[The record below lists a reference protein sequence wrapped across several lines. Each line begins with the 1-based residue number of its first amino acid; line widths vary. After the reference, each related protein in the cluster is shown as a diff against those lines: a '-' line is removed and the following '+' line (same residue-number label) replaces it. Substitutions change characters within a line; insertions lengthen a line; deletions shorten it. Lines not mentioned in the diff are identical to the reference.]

1 MWVTEWQ
8 GKAMIGLRSVKKLFY
23 RLLIRPWLIPGET
36 AEQVRDVNSSGGAHR
51 PQLFILATLILSL
64 PSLCPHWCARCS
76 RSHWKLWGGK
86 KTENPR
92 SEKILRGLFFDQVEN
107 KIVTLL
113 LESGSAPV
121 YDVPMCIVYRGQK
134 PLLKR
139 WSILTTWFTTCA
151 DLLRMKKGFEQAIGI
166 QITVILTNT
175 TFLLFWTPKI
185 KVNPE
190 DIVYGITF

>member
-1 MWVTEWQ
+1 MH
-8 GKAMIGLRSVKKLFY
+8 IDHSSSFSPLSSS
-23 RLLIRPWLIPGET
+23 PS
-36 AEQVRDVNSSGGAHR
+36 QVFVPTDV
-51 PQLFILATLILSL
+51 LAAQEVIE
-64 PSLCPHWCARCS
+64 
-76 RSHWKLWGGK
+76 K

-166 QITVILTNT
+166 KITVILTNT